1 MNKFLKN
8 TSIVIMCV
16 VLLLGFNASYTS
28 LNIDNLAYVVAIG
41 IDVGKNDVYKVSFQF
56 IPRSSEEKSE
66 SSTSSNG
73 GKTVINTVEAP
84 SLNTAINLT
93 NSYLARKI
101 NLSHCK
107 VIIFSEKVATYGISK
122 EIYSLINNSQARPSA
137 NIIICKNSA
146 ERYIKDTNPILE
158 NLITKYYELFPNSG
172 KYTGYIYNATLGD
185 FFNQLVSNTCE
196 PFAIL
201 GGINSNMYS
210 NNNKISYSNNTGNM
224 KSTETS
230 FSGLRGSENI
240 GVAVFKDDKLV
251 GELNATETLCLSIIK
266 GEVSSFLIH
275 VPNPKDSEKE
285 IDLIIYPSG
294 KRNVTVD
301 IVNGSPY
308 ITFSEKF
315 VGKIY
320 SASKDKEYLNAE
332 EIKNLSDLSNKY
344 LENILKNYLYK
355 TSATYGSD
363 INDFGRYALSKFL
376 TIDQFNEYDWKN
388 NYKNSTF
395 KVSVDTQ
402 VQTGFLITEIKE

>member
-1 MNKFLKN
+1 MNKILKN

-16 VLLLGFNASYTS
+16 ILLLGFNASYTS
-28 LNIDNLAYVVAIG
+28 LNIDNLAYVIAIG
-41 IDVGKNDVYKVSFQF
+41 VDVGENDVYKISFQF
-56 IPRSSEEKSE
+56 IPRSGEEKSE
-66 SSTSSNG
+66 SSGSSSG
-73 GKTVINTVEAP
+73 TKTVVNTVEAP
-84 SLNTAINLT
+84 SLNTAINLM

-107 VIIFSEKVATYGISK
+107 VIIFSEKVAAYGISK

-146 ERYIKDTNPILE
+146 ERYIKDTNPVLE

-185 FFNQLVSNTCE
+185 FFNQLVSSTCE

-210 NNNKISYSNNTGNM
+210 ENNDVDYSNNTGDM

-285 IDLIIYPSG
+285 IDLIIYPSD
-294 KRNVTVD
+294 KREVTVD

-308 ITFSEKF
+308 ITFTEKF

-388 NYKNSTF
+388 NYKNSIF

>member
-73 GKTVINTVEAP
+73 GKSVINTVEAP

-107 VIIFSEKVATYGISK
+107 VIIFSEQVATYGISK

-285 IDLIIYPSG
+285 IDLIIYPSD

>member
-210 NNNKISYSNNTGNM
+210 NNNEISYSNNTGNM

-240 GVAVFKDDKLV
+240 GVAVFKNDKLV

-285 IDLIIYPSG
+285 IDLIIYPSD

>member
-1 MNKFLKN
+1 MNKIVKN
-8 TSIVIMCV
+8 IFIFV
-16 VLLLGFNASYTS
+16 VCIILLLGFNSSYTS
-28 LNIDNLAYVVAIG
+28 LNIDNLAYVVALG
-41 IDVGKNDVYKVSFQF
+41 IDAGENNNYKVSFQF
-56 IPRSSEEKSE
+56 IPRTSDSKSE
-66 SSTSSNG
+66 SGTSGG

-84 SLNTAINLT
+84 SINTAITLM
-93 NSYLARKI
+93 NSYLARKL

-107 VIIFSEKVATYGISK
+107 VVIFSEEVAINGISK
-122 EIYSLINNSQARPSA
+122 EIYSLVNNSQARPST
-137 NIIICKNSA
+137 NIIICKNTA
-146 ERYIKDTNPILE
+146 KKYIEDSNPILE
-158 NLITKYYELFPNSG
+158 NMITKYYEIFPESG

-185 FFNQLVSNTCE
+185 FFSQMVSNTCN

-201 GGINSNMYS
+201 GGVNSNAKNGNSTFS
-210 NNNKISYSNNTGNM
+210 NSGNVENI

-230 FSGLRGSENI
+230 FSGLRGSENV

-285 IDLIIYPSG
+285 IDLIIYPSD
-294 KRNVTVD
+294 KREVTVD

-355 TSATYGSD
+355 TSTTYGSD

>member
-73 GKTVINTVEAP
+73 GKSVINTVEAP

-107 VIIFSEKVATYGISK
+107 VIIFSEQVATYGISK

-240 GVAVFKDDKLV
+240 GVAVFKNDKLV

>member
-1 MNKFLKN
+1 M
-8 TSIVIMCV
+8 
-16 VLLLGFNASYTS
+16 
-28 LNIDNLAYVVAIG
+28 
-41 IDVGKNDVYKVSFQF
+41 
-56 IPRSSEEKSE
+56 
-66 SSTSSNG
+66 
-73 GKTVINTVEAP
+73 
-84 SLNTAINLT
+84 
-93 NSYLARKI
+93 
-101 NLSHCK
+101 
-107 VIIFSEKVATYGISK
+107 
-122 EIYSLINNSQARPSA
+122 
-137 NIIICKNSA
+137 
-146 ERYIKDTNPILE
+146 
-158 NLITKYYELFPNSG
+158 
-172 KYTGYIYNATLGD
+172 
-185 FFNQLVSNTCE
+185 
-196 PFAIL
+196 
-201 GGINSNMYS
+201 
-210 NNNKISYSNNTGNM
+210 
-224 KSTETS
+224 
-230 FSGLRGSENI
+230 
-240 GVAVFKDDKLV
+240 
-251 GELNATETLCLSIIK
+251 
-266 GEVSSFLIH
+266 
-275 VPNPKDSEKE
+275 PNPKDSEKE
-285 IDLIIYPSG
+285 IDLIIYPSD

>member
-73 GKTVINTVEAP
+73 GKSVINTVEAP

-107 VIIFSEKVATYGISK
+107 VIIFSEQVATYGISK

-210 NNNKISYSNNTGNM
+210 NNNKINYSNNTGNM

-285 IDLIIYPSG
+285 IDLIIYPSD

-355 TSATYGSD
+355 TSSTYGSD

-388 NYKNSTF
+388 NYKNSIF

>member
-73 GKTVINTVEAP
+73 GKAVINTVEAP

-107 VIIFSEKVATYGISK
+107 VIIFSEQVATYGISK

-240 GVAVFKDDKLV
+240 GVAVFKNDKLV

>member
-1 MNKFLKN
+1 
-8 TSIVIMCV
+8 
-16 VLLLGFNASYTS
+16 
-28 LNIDNLAYVVAIG
+28 
-41 IDVGKNDVYKVSFQF
+41 
-56 IPRSSEEKSE
+56 
-66 SSTSSNG
+66 
-73 GKTVINTVEAP
+73 
-84 SLNTAINLT
+84 
-93 NSYLARKI
+93 
-101 NLSHCK
+101 
-107 VIIFSEKVATYGISK
+107 
-122 EIYSLINNSQARPSA
+122 
-137 NIIICKNSA
+137 
-146 ERYIKDTNPILE
+146 
-158 NLITKYYELFPNSG
+158 
-172 KYTGYIYNATLGD
+172 
-185 FFNQLVSNTCE
+185 
-196 PFAIL
+196 
-201 GGINSNMYS
+201 
-210 NNNKISYSNNTGNM
+210 M

-285 IDLIIYPSG
+285 IDLIIYPSD
-294 KRNVTVD
+294 KREVTVD

-355 TSATYGSD
+355 TSSTYGSD

-388 NYKNSTF
+388 SYKNSIF

>member
-107 VIIFSEKVATYGISK
+107 VIIFSEQVATYGISK

>member
-1 MNKFLKN
+1 
-8 TSIVIMCV
+8 
-16 VLLLGFNASYTS
+16 
-28 LNIDNLAYVVAIG
+28 
-41 IDVGKNDVYKVSFQF
+41 
-56 IPRSSEEKSE
+56 
-66 SSTSSNG
+66 
-73 GKTVINTVEAP
+73 
-84 SLNTAINLT
+84 
-93 NSYLARKI
+93 
-101 NLSHCK
+101 
-107 VIIFSEKVATYGISK
+107 
-122 EIYSLINNSQARPSA
+122 
-137 NIIICKNSA
+137 
-146 ERYIKDTNPILE
+146 
-158 NLITKYYELFPNSG
+158 
-172 KYTGYIYNATLGD
+172 
-185 FFNQLVSNTCE
+185 
-196 PFAIL
+196 
-201 GGINSNMYS
+201 
-210 NNNKISYSNNTGNM
+210 M

>member
-16 VLLLGFNASYTS
+16 VLLLGFNASYTF
-28 LNIDNLAYVVAIG
+28 LNIDNLAYVVAMG

-66 SSTSSNG
+66 YSTSSNG
-73 GKTVINTVEAP
+73 GKSVINTVEAP

-107 VIIFSEKVATYGISK
+107 VIIFSEQVATYGISK

-285 IDLIIYPSG
+285 IDLIIYPSD

>member
-73 GKTVINTVEAP
+73 GKSVINTVEAP

-107 VIIFSEKVATYGISK
+107 VIIFSEQVATYGISK
-122 EIYSLINNSQARPSA
+122 EIYSLINNSQARPSS

-240 GVAVFKDDKLV
+240 GVAVFKNDKLV

>member
-1 MNKFLKN
+1 MNKIVKN
-8 TSIVIMCV
+8 IFIFVICII
-16 VLLLGFNASYTS
+16 LLLGFNNSYTS
-28 LNIDNLAYVVAIG
+28 LNIDNLAYVVALG
-41 IDVGKNDVYKVSFQF
+41 IDAGENNNYKVSFQF
-56 IPRSSEEKSE
+56 IPRTSDSKSE
-66 SSTSSNG
+66 SGTSGG

-84 SLNTAINLT
+84 SLNTAIALM
-93 NSYLARKI
+93 NSYLARKL

-107 VIIFSEKVATYGISK
+107 VVIFSEEVATNGISK
-122 EIYSLINNSQARPSA
+122 EIYSLVNNSQARPST
-137 NIIICKNSA
+137 NIIICKNTA
-146 ERYIKDTNPILE
+146 KKYIEDSNPILE
-158 NLITKYYELFPNSG
+158 NMITKYYEIFPESG

-185 FFNQLVSNTCE
+185 FFNQMVSNTCS

-201 GGINSNMYS
+201 GGVNSNTRSGNS
-210 NNNKISYSNNTGNM
+210 NLNNSVNVENI

-285 IDLIIYPSG
+285 IDLIIYPSD
-294 KRNVTVD
+294 KREVTVD
-301 IVNGSPY
+301 IVNGTPY
-308 ITFSEKF
+308 ITFKEKF

-355 TSATYGSD
+355 TSSTYGSD

>member
-73 GKTVINTVEAP
+73 GKSVINTVEAP

-107 VIIFSEKVATYGISK
+107 VIIFSEQVATYGISK
-122 EIYSLINNSQARPSA
+122 EIYSLINNSQARPSS

-285 IDLIIYPSG
+285 IDLIIYPSD
-294 KRNVTVD
+294 KREVTVD
-301 IVNGSPY
+301 IVNGTPY

>member
-73 GKTVINTVEAP
+73 GKSVINTVEAP

-107 VIIFSEKVATYGISK
+107 VIIFSEQVATYGISK

-240 GVAVFKDDKLV
+240 GVAVFKNDKLV

-285 IDLIIYPSG
+285 IDLIIYPYS

>member
-1 MNKFLKN
+1 
-8 TSIVIMCV
+8 
-16 VLLLGFNASYTS
+16 
-28 LNIDNLAYVVAIG
+28 
-41 IDVGKNDVYKVSFQF
+41 
-56 IPRSSEEKSE
+56 
-66 SSTSSNG
+66 
-73 GKTVINTVEAP
+73 
-84 SLNTAINLT
+84 
-93 NSYLARKI
+93 
-101 NLSHCK
+101 
-107 VIIFSEKVATYGISK
+107 
-122 EIYSLINNSQARPSA
+122 
-137 NIIICKNSA
+137 
-146 ERYIKDTNPILE
+146 
-158 NLITKYYELFPNSG
+158 
-172 KYTGYIYNATLGD
+172 
-185 FFNQLVSNTCE
+185 
-196 PFAIL
+196 
-201 GGINSNMYS
+201 MYS

-285 IDLIIYPSG
+285 IDLIIYPSD

>member
-73 GKTVINTVEAP
+73 GKSVINTVEAP

-107 VIIFSEKVATYGISK
+107 VIIFSEQVATYGISK

-210 NNNKISYSNNTGNM
+210 DNNKISYSNNTGNM

-240 GVAVFKDDKLV
+240 GVAVFKNDKLV

>member
-73 GKTVINTVEAP
+73 GKSVINTVEAP

-107 VIIFSEKVATYGISK
+107 VIIFSEQVATYGISK

-285 IDLIIYPSG
+285 IDLIIYPSD
-294 KRNVTVD
+294 KREVTVD
-301 IVNGSPY
+301 IVNGTPY

>member
-66 SSTSSNG
+66 SSTSPNG

-107 VIIFSEKVATYGISK
+107 VIIFSEQVATYGISK

-210 NNNKISYSNNTGNM
+210 NNNEISYSNNTGNM

-240 GVAVFKDDKLV
+240 GVAVFKNDKLV

-285 IDLIIYPSG
+285 IDLIIYPSD

>member
-73 GKTVINTVEAP
+73 GKSVINTVEAP

-107 VIIFSEKVATYGISK
+107 VIIFSEQVATYGISK

-210 NNNKISYSNNTGNM
+210 NNNEISYSNNTGNM

-240 GVAVFKDDKLV
+240 GVAVFKNDKLV

>member
-73 GKTVINTVEAP
+73 GKSVINTVEAP

-107 VIIFSEKVATYGISK
+107 VIIFSEQVATYGISK

-240 GVAVFKDDKLV
+240 GVAVFKNDKLV

-395 KVSVDTQ
+395 KVSIDTQ

>member
-73 GKTVINTVEAP
+73 GKSVINTVEAP

-107 VIIFSEKVATYGISK
+107 VIIFSEQVATYGISK

-240 GVAVFKDDKLV
+240 GVAVFKNDKLV

-285 IDLIIYPSG
+285 IDLIIYPYS

-376 TIDQFNEYDWKN
+376 TIDQFNEYDWKS

>member
-107 VIIFSEKVATYGISK
+107 VIIFSEQVAAYGISK

-285 IDLIIYPSG
+285 IDLIIYPSD

>member
-73 GKTVINTVEAP
+73 GKSVINTVEAP

-107 VIIFSEKVATYGISK
+107 VIIFSEQVATYGISK
-122 EIYSLINNSQARPSA
+122 EIYSLINNSQARPSS

-285 IDLIIYPSG
+285 IDLIIYPSD

>member
-107 VIIFSEKVATYGISK
+107 VIIFSEQVATYGISK

-285 IDLIIYPSG
+285 IDLIIYPSD

>member
-73 GKTVINTVEAP
+73 GKSVINTVEAP

-107 VIIFSEKVATYGISK
+107 VIIFSEQVATYGISK

-285 IDLIIYPSG
+285 IDLIIYPSD

-320 SASKDKEYLNAE
+320 SASKDKEYLNAD

>member
-73 GKTVINTVEAP
+73 GKSVINTVEAP

-107 VIIFSEKVATYGISK
+107 VIIFSEQVATYGISK
-122 EIYSLINNSQARPSA
+122 EIYSLINNSQARPSS

>member
-308 ITFSEKF
+308 IIFSEKF

>member
-73 GKTVINTVEAP
+73 GKSVINTVEAP

-107 VIIFSEKVATYGISK
+107 VIIFSEQVATYGISK

>member
-73 GKTVINTVEAP
+73 GKSVINTVEAP

-107 VIIFSEKVATYGISK
+107 VIIFSEQVATYGISK
-122 EIYSLINNSQARPSA
+122 EICSLINNSQARPSS

>member
-1 MNKFLKN
+1 MNKIIKN
-8 TSIVIMCV
+8 TFILIMCII
-16 VLLLGFNASYTS
+16 LLLGFNASYTS
-28 LNIDNLAYVVAIG
+28 LNIDNLAYVVALGVDIG
-41 IDVGKNDVYKVSFQF
+41 ENDIYKVSFQF
-56 IPRSSEEKSE
+56 IPRNGEENSE
-66 SSTSSNG
+66 SSSSSG
-73 GKTVINTVEAP
+73 GNTTVVNTVEAP
-84 SLNTAINLT
+84 SLNTAINLM

-107 VIIFSEKVATYGISK
+107 VIIFSEKVAAYGISK
-122 EIYSLINNSQARPSA
+122 EIYSLINNSQARPST

-146 ERYIKDTNPILE
+146 ERYIKDTDPVLE

-172 KYTGYIYNATLGD
+172 KYTGYVYNATLGD
-185 FFNQLVSNTCE
+185 FFNQLVSTTCE

-201 GGINSNMYS
+201 GGINSNLYS
-210 NNNKISYSNNTGNM
+210 DNNSINYNKNTGDM

-240 GVAVFKDDKLV
+240 GIAVFKEDKLV

-275 VPNPKDSEKE
+275 VPHPKDNEEE

-294 KRNVTVD
+294 KQDITVD
-301 IVNGSPY
+301 IVNGTPY

-320 SASKDKEYLNAE
+320 SASRDKEYLNAE
-332 EIKNLSDLSNKY
+332 EIKSLSNLSNKY
-344 LENILKNYLYK
+344 LTNILTNYLYK
-355 TSATYGSD
+355 TSSTYRAD
-363 INDFGRYALSKFL
+363 INDFGKYALSKFL
-376 TIDQFNEYDWKN
+376 TINEFNEYDWKN

-402 VQTGFLITEIKE
+402 VQTGFLITEMKD